1 MSPKPKGKA
10 KGKAKAKGEPAPKRQ
25 RTCASA
31 DTVPEEAGG
40 ALVLASA
47 GMGAFW
53 FHRAAT
59 KMRGL
64 LAYRASAKC
73 IKAYISLFM

>member
-25 RTCASA
+25 RICASA
-31 DTVPEEAGG
+31 EEEAGS
-40 ALVLASA
+40 ALVLAHA
-47 GMGAFW
+47 GKGSFW

-73 IKAYISLFM
+73 MKAYISLFM

>member
-1 MSPKPKGKA
+1 M
-10 KGKAKAKGEPAPKRQ
+10 KAKAKGEPAPKRQ
-25 RTCASA
+25 RTCATA
-31 DTVPEEAGG
+31 EEEARS
-40 ALVLASA
+40 ALVLASV
-47 GMGAFW
+47 GKSS
-53 FHRAAT
+53 FHRATT